1 MEAPTDQ
8 KIIGLKWIFK
18 TKYRADGEI
27 QKYKARIVAKGY
39 SQEQGVDYD
48 EVFSPVARIETVRM
62 LLALAA
68 HRRWKV
74 YHLDVKSAF
83 LNGDI
88 HEDVYVEQPRGFEVC
103 GEEHKVY
110 KLRKALYGLKQ
121 APRSWYSKIDS
132 HFLDWGFQRSSNEH
146 TLYCK
151 TNQAGDTLVV
161 CIYVDDIVFMS
172 SSHSMLKEFKDDMM
186 KNFEM
191 SDLGA
196 MSYFLGLEV
205 RQDQLGIHISQKKY
219 TEDLLKCYHM
229 QGCKAAPTPLS
240 ENIKVQA
247 EDGSGEADSKSYRS
261 LVGKLMYLTH
271 TRPDIVFAVN
281 LLTRYMHKP
290 SKNHY
295 SLAKR
300 VLRYLSGTLNH
311 GIWYKRL
318 DSIKLEEFTDSDWG
332 GCVEDRK
339 STSGVVFNIGSGA
352 ISWMTKKQDITAL
365 SSTEAE
371 YVALCAGLCQ
381 GIWLKRLLFDCGFVQ
396 SDPFVVW
403 CDNKSCITIAKNPT
417 QHGRTKHIDVKFHFI
432 RDQVSQGV
440 LELKYCSTDNQLA
453 DVFTKPL
460 SVKKHVYM
468 RELLGVCDPQ
478 SRGGIVGN

>member
-1 MEAPTDQ
+1 MQEEWAAIQKNNTWELVEAPTDQ

-110 KLRKALYGLKQ
+110 KLRKPLYGLKQ

-132 HFLDWGFQRSSNEH
+132 HFLDRGFQRSSNEH

-205 RQDQLGIHISQKKY
+205 RQDQLGIHISQKKI
-219 TEDLLKCYHM
+219 H
-229 QGCKAAPTPLS
+229 
-240 ENIKVQA
+240 
-247 EDGSGEADSKSYRS
+247 R
-261 LVGKLMYLTH
+261 
-271 TRPDIVFAVN
+271 R
-281 LLTRYMHKP
+281 
-290 SKNHY
+290 
-295 SLAKR
+295 LAKM
-300 VLRYLSGTLNH
+300 LSH
-311 GIWYKRL
+311 AR
-318 DSIKLEEFTDSDWG
+318 
-332 GCVEDRK
+332 
-339 STSGVVFNIGSGA
+339 
-352 ISWMTKKQDITAL
+352 M
-365 SSTEAE
+365 
-371 YVALCAGLCQ
+371 
-381 GIWLKRLLFDCGFVQ
+381 
-396 SDPFVVW
+396 
-403 CDNKSCITIAKNPT
+403 
-417 QHGRTKHIDVKFHFI
+417 
-432 RDQVSQGV
+432 
-440 LELKYCSTDNQLA
+440 
-453 DVFTKPL
+453 
-460 SVKKHVYM
+460 
-468 RELLGVCDPQ
+468 
-478 SRGGIVGN
+478 